1 MLAMWGM
8 QSAWGCGGFFCDQV
22 QPIEQSAERIL
33 FREDGPQDWTTIVE
47 VQFRGPPAE
56 FGWVIPLPRPLD
68 PQTEISL
75 APAGL
80 FDALE
85 QVTGPQFLSSAS
97 PSGYYAESS
106 AGCDAGCG
114 PSTSLAPDTSGVQVV
129 GEAVVGPYDLEVIE
143 ATESDNLVSWLQL
156 AGYQVPFSAVPIVE
170 QYLAEGYVFLGVKLL
185 PDVPE
190 GPIDALV
197 LRCGAEQPAIPLRLT
212 SVAAVPDMEILAYV
226 LASERHVP
234 GPGYAAVQLDPSLLL
249 PGGDN
254 YAEVLGEAL
263 DAAGGR
269 GFRTEF
275 AGPTAPLVAQLPDE
289 VQQALG
295 HGAYLSRM
303 RAYLSASE
311 MTLDPVFV
319 PDPEAGD
326 VDRVLWVGAGASAS
340 AGGLGLLVLL
350 AGAGLR
356 RRAWP
361 G

>member
-1 MLAMWGM
+1 VAVLALWGAHA
-8 QSAWGCGGFFCDQV
+8 AWACGGFFCNQV

-33 FREDGPQDWTTIVE
+33 FREDGPQDWTTLVE

-56 FGWVIPLPRPLD
+56 FGWVIPLPHPLD
-68 PQTEISL
+68 PQTEIEL

-85 QVTGPQFLSSAS
+85 QVTGPQFLSGSGTAPAAYASAS
-97 PSGYYAESS
+97 SGCE
-106 AGCDAGCG
+106 AGCG
-114 PSTSLAPDTSGVQVV
+114 AVPAPDTSGVRVV

-143 ATESDNLVSWLQL
+143 AQESDNLVNWLQL
-156 AGYQVPFSAVPIVE
+156 AGYQVPFTAVPIIE
-170 QYLAEGYVFLGVKLL
+170 QYLAQGYVFLGVKLL

-190 GPIDALV
+190 GPIEALV
-197 LRCGAEQPAIPLRLT
+197 LRCGAEQPTIPLRLT
-212 SVAAVPDMEILAYV
+212 SVAAVPDMEVLAYV
-226 LASERHVP
+226 LASQRHVP
-234 GPGYAAVQLDPSLLL
+234 GAGYEEVQIDPSLLSSE
-249 PGGDN
+249 DD
-254 YAEVLGEAL
+254 YALVLGEAL
-263 DAAGGR
+263 DSVGGR

-275 AGPTAPLVAQLPDE
+275 AGPTAPLVPQLPEE
-289 VQQALG
+289 VAAALG

-326 VDRVLWVGAGASAS
+326 VDRRIWLGSGALAS
-340 AGGLGLLVLL
+340 AGGLGLCVLL
-350 AGAGLR
+350 AGAALR
-356 RRAWP
+356 RRVSP